1 MKRRLGLRS
10 LTTGRFY
17 DEIINKT
24 ILLKQKMNRTA
35 DNIIIKATCKREE
48 VWTDSETLNK

>member
-24 ILLKQKMNRTA
+24 VLLKQKMNSTA
-35 DNIIIKATCKREE
+35 DNIIIKATNKREE